1 MDQTNA
7 SAGDRQSAAL
17 APELQRN
24 LQAASQE
31 HHLSLGAL
39 HEAVCAYLHE
49 LRMAGMPR
57 KDAFD
62 AVRVFVAQARD
73 HDAAGSQMPEVRD
86 RFFAQIAAWCEEHWR
101 ASP

>member
-1 MDQTNA
+1 MDQKNA
-7 SAGDRQSAAL
+7 PTGDRQRASL

-24 LQAASQE
+24 LQAASEE

-39 HEAVCAYLHE
+39 HEAVCAYLDE

-57 KDAFD
+57 KDALD

-73 HDAAGSQMPEVRD
+73 RDAAGSQKQEVRD
-86 RFFAQIAAWCEEHWR
+86 RFFAQIAAWCDEHWR
-101 ASP
+101 ESA

>member
-1 MDQTNA
+1 MDQTYTPT
-7 SAGDRQSAAL
+7 GGRQGPSL

-39 HEAVCAYLHE
+39 HAAVCAYLDEH
-49 LRMAGMPR
+49 RMAGMSR
-57 KDAFD
+57 KDGFD

-73 HDAAGSQMPEVRD
+73 RDAAGSQMPEVSD
-86 RFFAQIAAWCEEHWR
+86 RFLAQIVAWCEEHWR
-101 ASP
+101 ESA